1 MLGSITPTRHTTIC
15 RRTIGPW
22 TTESRDNTT
31 HSLDSGS
38 VAGLIRRSL
47 KFSKRVSEPSTA
59 DSNGEKKTLA
69 EAIVDRL
76 DRL

>member
-1 MLGSITPTRHTTIC
+1 MHRAIAGMSIGQRDIE
-15 RRTIGPW
+15 W